1 MFGQLLYY
9 DRKPIGQLRELL
21 NAVASL
27 YPLVRGQLPVHCAV
41 GHHQTLVVIAA
52 LLKANPDGCKAQ
64 DNDGNTPLH
73 IAIEFEAAEETV
85 QYLLDKYIG
94 ACREFNALRKL
105 PYDLALEHNLSGML
119 LEQLTKAD
127 KEARDNEVGVLAWL
141 WG

>member
-1 MFGQLLYY
+1 M
-9 DRKPIGQLRELL
+9 
-21 NAVASL
+21 
-27 YPLVRGQLPVHCAV
+27 
-41 GHHQTLVVIAA
+41 IAA